1 MKDICPHNDC
11 TGCALCA
18 FVCPK
23 ACITMRP
30 GALGHMYPHIDAS
43 GCIDCGAC
51 VRTCPSAVS
60 SGFVAS
66 AVSSGF
72 VAFAVSSGFVASAV
86 SSVSSGSAASSSF
99 AASIRSVPS
108 AVPGT
113 AFAAW
118 AKDSGEYLSS
128 ASGGAAS
135 VLSRLILSDG
145 GVVYGSTAGSDGSGR
160 FGIRHIRVDS
170 EDDLWRLKGSKYV
183 HSSITGVLSQL
194 RDDVRGGRPVL
205 FTGMPCQAVAVRKMF
220 PDEPEN
226 LLIVDLV
233 CHGVPSEAFFLEYV
247 RKNLKISLSSVSSV
261 TFRDGDEFRMT
272 VKGEDGKVL
281 YTHRPLSGLRI
292 EDLYYNLFM
301 DGFTYRDSC
310 YRCPYAGMKRVSDM
324 TIGDFWGLDKS
335 VPAPGHGVSLI
346 LPVTDK
352 GKRFAGRLAAMMT
365 LVSRP
370 VGEAAAGNDQLR
382 SPRHRSIRIRL
393 FRRLEKI
400 FGPSVYYVLVFDL
413 MLRRRLKYK
422 KKFAAP
428 KNNLRP

>member
-51 VRTCPSAVS
+51 VRACP
-60 SGFVAS
+60 
-66 AVSSGF
+66 
-72 VAFAVSSGFVASAV
+72 FAVSSGFVASAV

-272 VKGEDGKVL
+272 VKGEGGKVL
-281 YTHRPLSGLRI
+281 YTHSPLSGLRT

-365 LVSRP
+365 LISRP
-370 VGEAAAGNDQLR
+370 VGEAEAGNDQLR

-400 FGPSVYYVLVFDL
+400 FGPPVYYVLVFDL
-413 MLRRRLKYK
+413 MLRRRLKHK
-422 KKFAAP
+422 KQFAAS
-428 KNNLRP
+428 KTICDLKGNEQH

>member
-1 MKDICPHNDC
+1 MKNICPHNDC

-23 ACITMRP
+23 ACITMLP
-30 GALGHMYPHIDAS
+30 GPLGHLYPHIDVS

-51 VRTCPSAVS
+51 VRVCPSAGSVAPA
-60 SGFVAS
+60 AS
-66 AVSSGF
+66 A
-72 VAFAVSSGFVASAV
+72 
-86 SSVSSGSAASSSF
+86 GSAASF
-99 AASIRSVPS
+99 PSVPS
-108 AVPGT
+108 AVPET

-118 AKDSGEYLSS
+118 ANDNAEYLSS

-135 VLSRLILSDG
+135 VLSRLVLSDG
-145 GVVYGSTAGSDGSGR
+145 GVVCGSTAGPDGAGS
-160 FGIRHIRVDS
+160 FGIRHIRVDR

-183 HSSITGVLSQL
+183 HSSIAEILPQL

-205 FTGMPCQAVAVRKMF
+205 FTGLPCQAAAVRRMF

-233 CHGVPSEAFFLEYV
+233 CHGVPSEPFFLEYI
-247 RKNLKISLSSVSSV
+247 RKNLKISPSSVSSV
-261 TFRDGDEFRMT
+261 TFRNGDEFRMT
-272 VKGEDGKVL
+272 AKGEDGRVL
-281 YTHRPLSGLRI
+281 YSHRPLSGLRT

-310 YRCPYAGMKRVSDM
+310 YRCPYAGMRRVSDM

-352 GKRFAGRLAAMMT
+352 GKRMAGRLASMMT
-365 LVSRP
+365 LVQRP
-370 VGEAAAGNDQLR
+370 AREAEAGNDQLR

-400 FGPSVYYVLVFDL
+400 FGPSVYYPLVFDL
-413 MLRRRLKYK
+413 MLRRRLKHNK
-422 KKFAAP
+422 GGHKEGHQ
-428 KNNLRP
+428 